1 MQYNG
6 DLDDTCVISFLP
18 VTELERPVG
27 FDSRRAFECESVVHW
42 LTQYRATHPITGQRL
57 CREAQPVASVLHP
70 LIINGRSDHVASTTK
85 ILERA
90 GKTIHLEPVVGTTAK
105 LASDA
110 LIGLVGLLLSCGF
123 WRDLAAIVV
132 VALMFCS
139 HYPRNGGLIALV
151 VAVAFV
157 INWQILKLYGVVVA
171 DRFMELHL
179 FADLFYVAKLVL
191 DLVAH

>member
-42 LTQYRATHPITGQRL
+42 LTQYRATHPITGQTI
-57 CREAQPVASVLHP
+57 EAQPVASVLHP

-90 GKTIHLEPVVGTTAK
+90 GSVIDNSEARPAVSSLR
-105 LASDA
+105 
-110 LIGLVGLLLSCGF
+110 LSIF
-123 WRDLAAIVV
+123 D
-132 VALMFCS
+132 
-139 HYPRNGGLIALV
+139 
-151 VAVAFV
+151 
-157 INWQILKLYGVVVA
+157 
-171 DRFMELHL
+171 
-179 FADLFYVAKLVL
+179 VL
-191 DLVAH
+191 THC